1 MKHKHQQILK
11 FILLCIFS
19 ITGVWLF
26 VQTDGTWTKALFI
39 YLMFTLVKMTAN
51 VAYHRWL
58 AHNYI
63 EPGNLGKFIL
73 LYCIVA
79 GALVRPVHYII
90 GHRLHHRYSDTDRD
104 PHPPSLG
111 FWNLL
116 IGNFNEVK
124 ANISLKDI
132 YSKNE
137 IIFVN
142 NHFYK
147 LYIINLLLWAL
158 IDIHI
163 VFLSFLFLNI
173 RQLVSVT
180 LFNYLGHGGHSQCGP
195 KNLPVIYSF
204 LLEWFGE
211 QLHKN
216 HHDDPSNPNFGK
228 TSLFNFDIMY
238 HILKFIVKT
247 KSFT

>member
-1 MKHKHQQILK
+1 MNYRHQHILK

-19 ITGVWLF
+19 VIGVWLF
-26 VQTDGTWTKALFI
+26 VETDGTWTKALFI
-39 YLMFTLVKMTAN
+39 YLIFTLVKMTAN
-51 VAYHRWL
+51 LAYHRWL

-63 EPGNLGKFIL
+63 EPGSLGKFIL

-79 GALVRPVHYII
+79 GALVRPIIYII
-90 GHRLHHRYSDTDRD
+90 IHRLHHRHSDTDLD

-124 ANISLKDI
+124 ARVSIKDVS
-132 YSKNE
+132 SKKE

-142 NHFYK
+142 KHFYK
-147 LYIINLLLWAL
+147 LYFANLILWAL
-158 IDIHI
+158 IDIHL

-180 LFNYLGHGGHSQCGP
+180 LFNYLGHGGHKQGGP
-195 KNLPVIYSF
+195 KNLFVIYSF

-216 HHDDPSNPNFGK
+216 HHDDPSNPNFGR
-228 TSLFNFDIMY
+228 TSLLNFDITY
-238 HILKFIVKT
+238 HILKLLVKT
-247 KSFT
+247 KSYS